1 MKTTIMQKTPET
13 LTPARRTTSAR
24 RTMKATVFHSPNH
37 ISVEEVPRPAAAV
50 GEAVIRITLTTIC
63 GTDLHILRG
72 EYAVKP
78 GLVIGH
84 EPVGVIEELGDGLTG
99 YNIGDRVL
107 VGAITPCGQCRAC
120 LSAQWAQCGH
130 GEGVE
135 AIGGWRFGNT
145 INGAQA
151 EYLLVPNAQANL
163 AKIPDELIDEQV
175 VLLADIAST
184 GFSGAE
190 SGNIRIGDTVVVF
203 AQGPIGLCATAGAKL
218 MGASFIIGVDGDP
231 VRMKMAK
238 QMGADVVLDP
248 KQCDVVAEV
257 KRLTGG
263 GADVAIEA
271 LGIQETFE
279 KGLRCL
285 RPGGTLSSL
294 GVYSG
299 KLQVPY
305 DAFAAGIGDYKIV
318 TTLCPGGKERMRRL
332 MSVVQSKRFDPTPL
346 LTHKFSLDQIVEAYD
361 LFGSRRDGVLKVA
374 ITP

>member
-1 MKTTIMQKTPET
+1 M
-13 LTPARRTTSAR
+13 R
-24 RTMKATVFHSPNH
+24 ATVFHGAKD
-37 ISVEEVPRPAAAV
+37 IRVEEVPRPHAGV

-63 GTDLHILRG
+63 GTDLHIVRG
-72 EYAVKP
+72 EYPVRP

-84 EPVGVIEELGDGLTG
+84 EPVGVIDELGDGITG
-99 YNIGDRVL
+99 YKIGDRVL

-120 LSAQWAQCGH
+120 LSGHLAQCGH
-130 GEGVE
+130 GRGFE

-151 EYLLVPNAQANL
+151 EYLLVPYAQANL
-163 AKIPDELIDEQV
+163 AKIPDELTDEQV

-190 SGNIRIGDTVVVF
+190 SGNVRLGDSVVVF

-218 MGASFIIGVDGDP
+218 MGGSLIIGVESDP
-231 VRMKMAK
+231 TRAAMACK
-238 QMGADVVLDP
+238 MGADVVLNQ
-248 KQCDVVAEV
+248 KEVDVISEV
-257 KRLTGG
+257 KRLTAG

-271 LGIQETFE
+271 LGLQETFE
-279 KGLRCL
+279 NALRCL

-305 DAFAAGIGDYKIV
+305 DAFAAGLGDYKIV

-332 MSVVQSKRFDPTPL
+332 MNLVQSGRFDPTPL
-346 LTHKFSLDQIVEAYD
+346 LTHRFSLDQIVEAYD
-361 LFGSRRDGVLKVA
+361 LFGERRDGVLKVA
-374 ITP
+374 IKP

>member
-1 MKTTIMQKTPET
+1 MQ
-13 LTPARRTTSAR
+13 
-24 RTMKATVFHSPNH
+24 TMKANVFQGANN
-37 ISVEEVPRPAAAV
+37 IRIEELPRPSAGA
-50 GEAVIRITLTTIC
+50 GEAVIKITLTTIC
-63 GTDLHILRG
+63 GTDIHILRG
-72 EYAVKP
+72 EYPVKP
-78 GLVIGH
+78 GLIIGH
-84 EPVGVIEELGDGLTG
+84 EPVGIIEELGEGVTG
-99 YNIGDRVL
+99 YKIGDRVL

-151 EYLLVPNAQANL
+151 EYLLVPDAQANL
-163 AKIPDELIDEQV
+163 AKIPDELSDEQV

-190 SGNIRIGDTVVVF
+190 SANIRIGDTVVVF

-218 MGASFIIGVDGDP
+218 MGASFIIGVESDP
-231 VRMKMAK
+231 VRMKMSK
-238 QMGADVVLDP
+238 RMGADVVLDP
-248 KQCDVVAEV
+248 KQCNVIEET
-257 KRLTGG
+257 KRLTNG

-271 LGIQETFE
+271 LGLQETFE
-279 KGLRCL
+279 NCLRCL

-299 KLQVPY
+299 KLQMPY
-305 DAFAAGIGDYKIV
+305 DAFAAGLGDYKIV

-332 MSVVQSKRFDPTPL
+332 MTMVQTKRFDPTPL
-346 LTHKFSLDQIVEAYD
+346 LTHRFNLDQIVEAYD
-361 LFGSRRDGVLKVA
+361 LFSSRRDGVLKIA
-374 ITP
+374 IHP

>member
-1 MKTTIMQKTPET
+1 M
-13 LTPARRTTSAR
+13 R
-24 RTMKATVFHSPNH
+24 ATVFHAAKD
-37 ISVEEVPRPAAAV
+37 IRVEEVPRPHAGV

-84 EPVGVIEELGDGLTG
+84 EPVGVIEELGDGVAG
-99 YNIGDRVL
+99 YKIGDRVL

-120 LSAQWAQCGH
+120 LSGQLAQCGH
-130 GEGVE
+130 GHGYE

-151 EYLLVPNAQANL
+151 EYLLVPYAQANL
-163 AKIPDELIDEQV
+163 AKIPEELTDEQV

-190 SGNIRIGDTVVVF
+190 SGDVRLGDSVVVF

-218 MGASFIIGVDGDP
+218 MGASLIIGVESDP
-231 VRMKMAK
+231 TRTAMARK
-238 QMGADVVLDP
+238 MGADVVLN
-248 KQCDVVAEV
+248 QNEVDVISEV
-257 KRLTGG
+257 KRLTDG

-279 KGLRCL
+279 NSLRCL

-332 MSVVQSKRFDPTPL
+332 MNLVQSGRFDPTPL
-346 LTHKFSLDQIVEAYD
+346 LTHRFSLDQIVEAYD

-374 ITP
+374 IRP

>member
-1 MKTTIMQKTPET
+1 MKVEP
-13 LTPARRTTSAR
+13 SAFVSASSSAYVR
-24 RTMKATVFHSPNH
+24 DTMRANVFHWPNK
-37 ISVEEVPRPAAAV
+37 ITVEEVPRPTAGI

-72 EYAVKP
+72 EYPVKP
-78 GLVIGH
+78 GIVIGH
-84 EPVGVIEELGDGLTG
+84 EPVGIIEELGDGMIG
-99 YNIGDRVL
+99 YEIGERVL

-163 AKIPDELIDEQV
+163 AKIPDELSDEQV

-190 SGNIRIGDTVVVF
+190 SGNVRIGDTVVVF

-218 MGASFIIGVDGDP
+218 MGASLIIGVDGDP
-231 VRMKMAK
+231 VRMKMSK

-248 KQCDVVAEV
+248 KQCNVIAEV
-257 KRLTGG
+257 KSLTNS

-279 KGLRCL
+279 KCLRCL

-299 KLQVPY
+299 KLQMPY

-332 MSVVQSKRFDPTPL
+332 MSMVQTNRFDPTPL
-346 LTHKFSLDQIVEAYD
+346 LTHTFSLDQIVEAYD

-374 ITP
+374 IRP